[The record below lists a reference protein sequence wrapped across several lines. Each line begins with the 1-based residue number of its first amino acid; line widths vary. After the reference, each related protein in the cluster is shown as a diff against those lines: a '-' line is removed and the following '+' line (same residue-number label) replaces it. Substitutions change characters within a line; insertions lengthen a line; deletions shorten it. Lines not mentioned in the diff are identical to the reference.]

1 MFVFVMGWALPAL
14 HATGQEK
21 EDPADAQAKEAAKQ
35 FMQAMQKE
43 DAEGM
48 MKVVGVPFFWD
59 GVKSIA
65 DREEL
70 KDSFAQVFAEKDL
83 TKLEFSIKEVRTVDK
98 AGGLLNEK
106 QRELLAKVVEKT
118 DRIVLVAIEDEGM
131 AVMVRRRKDKSE
143 VVGFRD

>member
-1 MFVFVMGWALPAL
+1 MFAFVMGCVLPAR
-14 HATGQEK
+14 HAIAQEK

-43 DAEGM
+43 DADAM
-48 MKVVGVPFFWD
+48 LKVVGVPFFWD
-59 GVKSIA
+59 GVKNIA

-70 KDSFAQVFAEKDL
+70 KGSFAQVFAEKDL

-118 DRIVLVAIEDEGM
+118 DRIVLVAVEDEGM